1 MDKPSELLI
10 RSALHDLTN
19 VLAGIRG
26 ILDLNSP
33 GEPLTSRDRDRLEAV
48 IDEALTTLD
57 RTRNLAMEQLPEA
70 ALEAFETWRGQLQE
84 QLQPMAVIFRR
95 PIEVTGAD
103 PDPWPGEPLR
113 GFVRAVTRQVLPYI
127 RTGHLAI
134 RCQARPDHW
143 SVAWE
148 GVLAIPEA
156 LSGEGGPRDIASRWA
171 TQLAATL
178 AIRLSLEDG
187 ALVARMP
194 RT

>member
-1 MDKPSELLI
+1 
-10 RSALHDLTN
+10 
-19 VLAGIRG
+19 
-26 ILDLNSP
+26 
-33 GEPLTSRDRDRLEAV
+33 LTSRDRDRLEAV

-70 ALEAFETWRGQLQE
+70 ALEAFESWRGQLQE

-103 PDPWPGEPLR
+103 PGPWPGEPLR

-134 RCQARPDHW
+134 RCEARPDHW

-148 GVLAIPEA
+148 GVQAIPEA
-156 LSGEGGPRDIASRWA
+156 LAGEEGPRDIASRWA
-171 TQLAATL
+171 SQLAASL
-178 AIRLSLEDG
+178 AIQLSLEDG
-187 ALVARMP
+187 ALVAKMP